1 MLFLLFLALLSTACG
16 NIKAAGG
23 TTVFIQIKRTTQ
35 ELRTQRRNRFGGIRT
50 FRGFLVFVPLVFQIG
65 YRLGNGTKFFDS
77 REFAVL
83 GRDQVADLGRTVHVA
98 SLATRRVQLL
108 LDLSCNTVEVRD
120 RVMQQRYNRREPLAV
135 GRIQC
140 GVARFPFLEVLV
152 IFVLFFLLAFHFIG
166 IVEHHVQQ
174 TLSVLLLPFV
184 FLVLLGLLVPVCLLV
199 STQCFFLFTECFQF
213 RFQIVDA
220 GGNSC
225 LSCIDVRCR
234 GTKHNEAIF
243 IPVFIDPN
251 GMVKLCPSQIVN
263 STIHGSIT
271 SLRILYS
278 CPHEVES
285 DQNRNIPMYVWI
297 PFGIH
302 IIPMQRR

>member
-1 MLFLLFLALLSTACG
+1 MLFLLFLALLSTTRG

-23 TTVFIQIKRTTQ
+23 TAIFIQIKRTAQ
-35 ELRTQRRNRFGGIRT
+35 ELCTQRRNRFGGIRT
-50 FRGFLVFVPLVFQIG
+50 FRGFLVFVSLVFQIG
-65 YRLGNGTKFFDS
+65 HGLGNGTKFFDS
-77 REFAVL
+77 RELAVL
-83 GRDQVADLGRTVHVA
+83 GRDQIADLGGTVHVA
-98 SLATRRVQLL
+98 SLATRGVQLL
-108 LDLSCNTVEVRD
+108 LDLSRNPIEVRD
-120 RVMQQRYNRREPLAV
+120 RVMQQRHNRGEPFAV

-140 GVARFPFLEVLV
+140 SVARFPFLEVLV
-152 IFVLFFLLAFHFIG
+152 VFVLFFLLAFYFIR

-174 TLSVLLLPFV
+174 TLAVLLLPFV

-220 GGNSC
+220 GGNSR

-243 IPVFIDPN
+243 IPVLIDPD

-285 DQNRNIPMYVWI
+285 DPNRNIPMYV
-297 PFGIH
+297 
-302 IIPMQRR
+302 